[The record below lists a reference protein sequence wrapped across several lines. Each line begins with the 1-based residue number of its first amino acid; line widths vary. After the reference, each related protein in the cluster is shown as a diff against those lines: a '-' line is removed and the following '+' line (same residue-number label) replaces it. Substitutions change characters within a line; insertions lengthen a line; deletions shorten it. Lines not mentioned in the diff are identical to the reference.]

1 MKQTGVEQLVSELKK
16 YDSAGLKDQ
25 SNYVIEM
32 PTHIL
37 TELEEQAKEIEN
49 QQRGYSDE
57 EVLNFTQTIIQQY
70 KLGNTNIEQLDLL
83 KETLQQFKNKKFPQ
97 QEKNEEA
104 QIPDPSDFMKL
115 GEEAFVKNV
124 AENLR
129 AELTPREKILWL
141 QGYLLAVTQY
151 RKK

>member
-1 MKQTGVEQLVSELKK
+1 MKQTAVEFLEQQLNKIKSSSTNMNTWVSFLEKDFKELF
-16 YDSAGLKDQ
+16 
-25 SNYVIEM
+25 
-32 PTHIL
+32 T
-37 TELEEQAKEIEN
+37 QAKEMEK
-49 QQRGYSDE
+49 QQQVYSEE
-57 EVLNFTQTIIQQY
+57 EVLEFTQTIIQQY

-104 QIPDPSDFMKL
+104 QIPDPSYFMQL
-115 GEEAFVKNV
+115 GEEAFIKNV

>member
-1 MKQTGVEQLVSELKK
+1 MS
-16 YDSAGLKDQ
+16 
-25 SNYVIEM
+25 
-32 PTHIL
+32 
-37 TELEEQAKEIEN
+37 KEIEN

-97 QEKNEEA
+97 QEKNEEL

-115 GEEAFVKNV
+115 GEEAFIKNV

-129 AELTPREKILWL
+129 AELTPKEKILWL

-151 RKK
+151 RKR

>member
-1 MKQTGVEQLVSELKK
+1 MKQSAVEFLEEQLNKIKSSSTNMNTWVSFLEKDFKELF
-16 YDSAGLKDQ
+16 
-25 SNYVIEM
+25 
-32 PTHIL
+32 T
-37 TELEEQAKEIEN
+37 QAKEIEN
-49 QQRGYSDE
+49 KQRGYGDE

-151 RKK
+151 RKR

>member
-1 MKQTGVEQLVSELKK
+1 MS
-16 YDSAGLKDQ
+16 
-25 SNYVIEM
+25 
-32 PTHIL
+32 
-37 TELEEQAKEIEN
+37 KEIEN

-97 QEKNEEA
+97 QEKNEEL

>member
-1 MKQTGVEQLVSELKK
+1 MKQTALEFLEEQLNKIKSSSTNMNTWVSFLEKDFKELF
-16 YDSAGLKDQ
+16 
-25 SNYVIEM
+25 
-32 PTHIL
+32 T
-37 TELEEQAKEIEN
+37 QAKEIEN

-97 QEKNEEA
+97 QEKNEEP

-115 GEEAFVKNV
+115 GEEAFIKNV